1 MKKSRILGM
10 VALLA
15 SVVLLAVGCVSSKQ
29 ESLSLRDNEIPTLY
43 SVVGE
48 REIVGTDTEVTNDTQ
63 ITTLT
68 YQKNSVSQADVDA
81 YVAKLKEDG
90 FEEISSMVLS
100 KASQKEGEQITITI
114 ALDENGSTTIQYT
127 AGK

>member
-100 KASQKEGEQITITI
+100 KASQKEGEQVTITI